1 MREAPSR
8 TSAGF
13 PLGMVLMGSALIAAI
28 AFFVRAMRQRS
39 MQPASSSAGGEYGPG
54 AANAMPPYGP
64 AGMGGNAAGLGSGIL
79 GGLAT
84 GAALGAGVVAGGSL
98 MHRLTAGN
106 RARAADDFAPD
117 WKVVPDD
124 MGGNDFGI
132 ADGGSWDDGSSGGD
146 WS

>member
-1 MREAPSR
+1 MRPAWD
-8 TSAGF
+8 
-13 PLGMVLMGSALIAAI
+13 
-28 AFFVRAMRQRS
+28 
-39 MQPASSSAGGEYGPG
+39 PASC
-54 AANAMPPYGP
+54 
-64 AGMGGNAAGLGSGIL
+64 
-79 GGLAT
+79 GLAT

-124 MGGNDFGI
+124 MGDNDFGI

-146 WS
+146 WSWLRPGGRCAGDEVTQLPGGMRLTACVLSAAHGTPA